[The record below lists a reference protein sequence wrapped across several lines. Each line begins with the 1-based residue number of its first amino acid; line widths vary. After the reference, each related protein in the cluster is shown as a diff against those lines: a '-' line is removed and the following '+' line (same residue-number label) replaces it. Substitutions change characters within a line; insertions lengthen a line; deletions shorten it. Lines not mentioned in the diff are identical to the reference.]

1 MMTNPLHYPSIEL
14 CKKLTKIWF
23 PETQMERIQNSFFK
37 DWISMTDKA
46 RNELFDPRCFENLC
60 STADVKRHYVC
71 PSVMEM
77 WDIIPTYI
85 WKYNRADDFYKSEL
99 RISKDDVSYYQIEE
113 CESIISFPILHNNTL
128 PDCLAEMVI
137 WLKNNNHLPKK

>member
-1 MMTNPLHYPSIEL
+1 MMTNPLHYPSLEL
-14 CKKLTKIWF
+14 CKKLTKIGF
-23 PETQMERIQNSFFK
+23 PKTEKIY
-37 DWISMTDKA
+37 
-46 RNELFDPRCFENLC
+46 C
-60 STADVKRHYVC
+60 STFKIWDDLIPISTWEFTIADEKYNVWYVC

-77 WDIIPTYI
+77 WDIIQTYI

-99 RISKDDVSYYQIEE
+99 RISKYDVSYSQIEE